1 MKSDFVVPAHV
12 SEKFFA
18 AFSRAPRSSTPRLAT
33 SASASW
39 VSNVAVTVPM
49 QAPTMA
55 VPIPVI
61 ATPAFC
67 IVPKASFIFC
77 TADGTPSAAPWTLLV
92 MLSTISSTRDTRNTE
107 SIPMFT
113 HLLQFFRYS
122 FIIALGRGL
131 CDFFMQLLFYSS
143 EKAFATPVCISPC
156 TISRQILAFANSR

>member
-39 VSNVAVTVPM
+39 VSERRCHGSHAGSDDSCTHSGHCY
-49 QAPTMA
+49 AS
-55 VPIPVI
+55 
-61 ATPAFC
+61 FC

-77 TADGTPSAAPWTLLV
+77 TADGTPSATPWTLLV

-131 CDFFMQLLFYSS
+131 CEFSCSSFFILRRRLSPPPSVYL
-143 EKAFATPVCISPC
+143 PVPSPGR
-156 TISRQILAFANSR
+156 S

>member
-39 VSNVAVTVPM
+39 MSNVAVTVPM

-131 CDFFMQLLFYSS
+131 CEFSCSSFFILQRRLSPPPSVYL
-143 EKAFATPVCISPC
+143 PVPSPGR
-156 TISRQILAFANSR
+156 S